1 MSNATNNNDNKN
13 DNNSNDKNV
22 SDIKKAAEHADSEQ
36 IEKNLNDNMVTE
48 HKQVKTPEA
57 LSEDEKTPFIDD
69 DLRTDK

>member
-1 MSNATNNNDNKN
+1 MSNATNNNDNN
-13 DNNSNDKNV
+13 NDKDV

-36 IEKNLNDNMVTE
+36 IEKNLNNNMVTE
-48 HKQVKTPEA
+48 DKQVKTPEA

>member
-1 MSNATNNNDNKN
+1 MSNATNNNDNN
-13 DNNSNDKNV
+13 NDKDV

-48 HKQVKTPEA
+48 DKQVKTPEA